1 MYKIF
6 SKNEFLSEVK
16 KKEKKK
22 NYFQEESSFVRTN
35 IKSE

>member
-1 MYKIF
+1 MNFYPKW
-6 SKNEFLSEVK
+6 K
-16 KKEKKK
+16 KKKKKK

>member
-1 MYKIF
+1 MYKVF
-6 SKNEFLSEVK
+6 SKNEFLSEVEK
-16 KKEKKK
+16 KKK

>member
-6 SKNEFLSEVK
+6 SKNEFLSEV
-16 KKEKKK
+16 EKK

>member
-1 MYKIF
+1 MYKVF

-16 KKEKKK
+16 KKKKKK

>member
-1 MYKIF
+1 MYKVF

-16 KKEKKK
+16 KKKKK